1 MKQFDEMF
9 PSHIE
14 IHTVGKVTPINV
26 KQNKYDPYTD
36 LRLYPR
42 QCGVVLCVSVSNNGQ
57 EQSSE
62 SYLGNVNPIHTLIF
76 NGKSQAATLPGLP
89 AGRWT
94 QCTQLHPD
102 LPRYARFSCCYIIL
116 YHRVLLVWKMQIG
129 DLSPKV

>member
-42 QCGVVLCVSVSNNGQ
+42 QCGVVLCVSVSNNGRA
-57 EQSSE
+57 SRA
-62 SYLGNVNPIHTLIF
+62 VNPIWEMSIQYT
-76 NGKSQAATLPGLP
+76 
-89 AGRWT
+89 R
-94 QCTQLHPD
+94 
-102 LPRYARFSCCYIIL
+102 
-116 YHRVLLVWKMQIG
+116 
-129 DLSPKV
+129 

>member
-1 MKQFDEMF
+1 MKQSDAMF
-9 PSHIE
+9 LIHRE
-14 IHTVGKVTPINV
+14 IYTVGKVNINV

-57 EQSSE
+57 EQSGE

-89 AGRWT
+89 AGMWT

-102 LPRYARFSCCYIIL
+102 LSR
-116 YHRVLLVWKMQIG
+116 
-129 DLSPKV
+129 